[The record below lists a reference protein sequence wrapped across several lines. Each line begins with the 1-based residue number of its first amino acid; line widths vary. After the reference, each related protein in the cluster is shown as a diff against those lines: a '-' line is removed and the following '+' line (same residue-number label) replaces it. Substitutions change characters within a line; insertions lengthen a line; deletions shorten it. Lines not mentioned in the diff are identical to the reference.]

1 MSTEEI
7 IERLD
12 SLGIP
17 FEKEIFLQDI
27 EEYYSAEQLSENW
40 FRIFDVTAE
49 GRDADFPWLAARV
62 LWDRLAPAYNMSME
76 HMGDLVHEGNQY
88 SLANDPVRACDTW
101 LEVWEAIKYKCKPK
115 SKDLKELDKEYCGV
129 FFVTNLCQDLELEF
143 HNAGLRDKSYFEK
156 RIDYYRDFLN
166 RFPNEDELITHNMR
180 RAIADS
186 YASLGDYEQAD
197 AEFDKLAE
205 DYPNNPWGY
214 IGWGDIYFFEK
225 KVDYDRAKELYMRA
239 LAIAKDEYDV
249 MAVNERLE
257 DLIKTEQLE
266 IPS

>member
-88 SLANDPVRACDTW
+88 
-101 LEVWEAIKYKCKPK
+101 
-115 SKDLKELDKEYCGV
+115 
-129 FFVTNLCQDLELEF
+129 
-143 HNAGLRDKSYFEK
+143 
-156 RIDYYRDFLN
+156 
-166 RFPNEDELITHNMR
+166 
-180 RAIADS
+180 
-186 YASLGDYEQAD
+186 
-197 AEFDKLAE
+197 
-205 DYPNNPWGY
+205 
-214 IGWGDIYFFEK
+214 
-225 KVDYDRAKELYMRA
+225 
-239 LAIAKDEYDV
+239 
-249 MAVNERLE
+249 
-257 DLIKTEQLE
+257 
-266 IPS
+266 